1 MKSNEVTMGSG
12 NWLFARAFL
21 HQPRVV
27 ASVLPSSRI
36 LERRIIKAANI
47 VDARVVVE
55 FGGGTGGTTRAML
68 RALPPD
74 GRLIVIER
82 TAAFIGGLQR
92 IGDPRLEVV
101 HGCASQV
108 GAELAQRGLAGAD
121 AIVSGIPFSTLPP
134 AVARNIA
141 AAVRDSL
148 VPGGRFIAYQ
158 FTDRVAD
165 YLSPLL
171 GEPLVQHEFWNV
183 PPVRVFTWSR

>member
-1 MKSNEVTMGSG
+1 MGSG

-21 HQPRVV
+21 NQPRVV

-36 LERRIIKAANI
+36 LERRVVRAANI
-47 VDARVVVE
+47 ANARVVVE
-55 FGGGTGGTTRAML
+55 FGGGTGGTTRALL
-68 RALPPD
+68 RALPAD

-82 TAAFIGGLQR
+82 TAAFISGLER

-108 GAELAQRGLAGAD
+108 GAELEQRGLAGAD

-134 AVARNIA
+134 PVARDIA

-148 VPGGRFIAYQ
+148 APDGRFVAYQ

-165 YLSPLL
+165 YLRPLL
-171 GEPLVQHEFWNV
+171 GAPQVQHELWNV
-183 PPVRVFTWSR
+183 PPVRVFIWRR